1 MGIIGQQIKKY
12 RLKEGLTQETLGRM
26 IGVTTQAV
34 SKWERGSSPDAE
46 LLPLIADA
54 LGIDI
59 DTLFGREELD
69 LQQIMSRKLSQM
81 PPREA
86 FRYTFNFCWSAIIG
100 LSGDTCFTEDFNDT
114 FVSRTGVKREQ
125 TPVYYAQTVRNDGM
139 ALARLSGDFDH
150 FFLMAEP
157 QDESIRGYL
166 EDIESIRKV
175 FGLFADKDLLKVI
188 CYLYSMPVMPLT
200 ATLIGK
206 ETELELFKVEQC
218 LKTICDRK
226 LAYHMKIATVD
237 GVIDSYSIRSEA
249 SCVIPLLCFADQIA
263 KGCPFPVFNMFDR
276 EKAFLSTD
284 S

>member
-1 MGIIGQQIKKY
+1 MSVIGQQIKQY
-12 RLKEGLTQETLGRM
+12 RLKKGYTQEALGRM

-54 LGIDI
+54 LGVNIDS
-59 DTLFGREELD
+59 LFGREEQD
-69 LQQIMSRKLSQM
+69 LQLIMNKKLSIM
-81 PPREA
+81 PPQEA
-86 FRYTFNFCWSAIIG
+86 FRYIFNFCWSTILG
-100 LSGDTCFTEDFNDT
+100 LSGNTCFTEDFNDT

-125 TPVYYAQTVRNDGM
+125 TPVYYAQAVRDEGM
-139 ALARLSGDFDH
+139 ALARLSGDFSH

-157 QDESIRGYL
+157 KDENIKSYL
-166 EDIESIRKV
+166 EDIDSIRKV
-175 FGLFADKDLLKVI
+175 FALFADKDLLKIV
-188 CYLYSMPVMPLT
+188 CYLYAMPVMPLT
-200 ATLIGK
+200 ADLIGK
-206 ETELELFKVEQC
+206 GTDLELHKVERC
-218 LKTICDRK
+218 LKTICDHQ

-276 EKAFLSTD
+276 ERAYL
-284 S
+284 